1 MTGFAAY
8 WSLLP
13 VLQPAW
19 DMSNA
24 SAGWLS
30 GAFFGGY
37 VLAVPFLT
45 AMTDRVDA
53 RHVFILGAMLSSA
66 ALVGLALLATGFW
79 SALPWRV
86 VAGAGLAGTY
96 MPGLKVL
103 TDRLPQARQARAVA
117 FYTASFSVGTA
128 VSYALAGGTL
138 EWFGWRGAILFTA
151 AGPVLAAIALVTAV
165 AAREPEAADEE
176 RRHVLDF
183 RPVLRSRETM
193 GYVMAYAGHGAEL
206 FAMRSWIVPFL
217 VFCLGSG
224 GTLELNAT
232 LFATAIS
239 LVAVVSS
246 IGGAELAL
254 RIGRVRLITWVML
267 TTFAIGVATGFSSP
281 LPFAAVAFLCLIYSA
296 AIQADSAALTA
307 GAVAASP
314 VGHRG
319 ATLAVH
325 STLGFGGSLFAP
337 ALVGL
342 VLDLAAPLG
351 GQTAWGLAFL
361 AMGSLALLGYAF
373 FLLQRRR
380 LVRGSPP

>member
-1 MTGFAAY
+1 M
-8 WSLLP
+8 
-13 VLQPAW
+13 
-19 DMSNA
+19 
-24 SAGWLS
+24 
-30 GAFFGGY
+30 
-37 VLAVPFLT
+37 
-45 AMTDRVDA
+45 
-53 RHVFILGAMLSSA
+53 
-66 ALVGLALLATGFW
+66 GLALFATGFW

-86 VAGAGLAGTY
+86 LAGAGLAGCY

-117 FYTASFSVGTA
+117 FYTACFSVGTA
-128 VSYALAGGTL
+128 VSYALAGGAL
-138 EWFGWRGAILFTA
+138 AWFGWRGAFLFTA
-151 AGPVLAAIALVTAV
+151 AGPVLGVIALVTAV
-165 AAREPEAADEE
+165 AAREPEAAAEA

-193 GYVMAYAGHGAEL
+193 GYVIAYAGHGAEL

-224 GTLELNAT
+224 GTLELDAT
-232 LFATAIS
+232 LFATMIS

-254 RIGRVRLITWVML
+254 RVGRARLVTWAML
-267 TTFAIGVATGFSSP
+267 ATFAISAVTGFSSP
-281 LPFAAVAFLCLIYSA
+281 LPFAAVVILCLIYSA

-314 VGHRG
+314 AGHRG

-351 GQTAWGLAFL
+351 GMTVWGLAFL
-361 AMGSLALLGYAF
+361 TMGSMALLGYVF
-373 FLLQRRR
+373 FALQRRR
-380 LVRGSPP
+380 PARGPTPP